1 MKTLKRDL
9 KALLELVEKYLVEE
23 NQDQFLAPLR
33 YRLTILENKY
43 DREKLSLVFQNQEE
57 FEKDLLYC
65 RSILY

>member
-9 KALLELVEKYLVEE
+9 KALIGLVEKYLIEG

-43 DREKLSLVFQNQEE
+43 DQEKLSIVFQNQEE